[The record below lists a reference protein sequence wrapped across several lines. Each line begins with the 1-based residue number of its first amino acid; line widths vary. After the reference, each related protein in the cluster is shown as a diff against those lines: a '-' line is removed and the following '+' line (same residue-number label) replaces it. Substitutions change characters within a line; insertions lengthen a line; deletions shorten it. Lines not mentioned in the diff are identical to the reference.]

1 MFMINILGDLHKRV
15 SHGYQFLLKRV
26 LFLLAQLRPS
36 RGIKSRRS
44 MTAARTS
51 SIFVRWSLPDADGP
65 QVAIILSSLST
76 SSKSP

>member
-26 LFLLAQLRPS
+26 LFLLAQLRSS

-44 MTAARTS
+44 ANDGGPHFVDFRALEFARCRRS
-51 SIFVRWSLPDADGP
+51 ASRNHPFQFVNF
-65 QVAIILSSLST
+65 I
-76 SSKSP
+76 